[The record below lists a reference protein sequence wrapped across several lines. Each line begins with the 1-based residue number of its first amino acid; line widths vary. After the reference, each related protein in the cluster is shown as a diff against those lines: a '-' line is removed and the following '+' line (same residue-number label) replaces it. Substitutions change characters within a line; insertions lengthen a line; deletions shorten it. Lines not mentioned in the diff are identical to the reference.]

1 MYETLFIILFQIKKI
16 SVSTMVEYVKL
27 HAKCSRRTMNLIQM
41 KQPIRKKENKIPP
54 PQKKRNDSNFANG
67 VLFKLLK
74 DILQNRK
81 RMIKKYILHIFIFFR
96 IIVLGSLRNVTQL
109 SERESTNFL
118 NKTVPLFNLFFEHC
132 AHLKKLITPDIN
144 RSPCQ

>member
-1 MYETLFIILFQIKKI
+1 
-16 SVSTMVEYVKL
+16 MVEYVKL
-27 HAKCSRRTMNLIQM
+27 HAKCSRRTMHLIQM
-41 KQPIRKKENKIPP
+41 KQPIRKKENKIYRKT
-54 PQKKRNDSNFANG
+54 KKKRRNDSNSANG
-67 VLFKLLK
+67 VLFKFLK

-81 RMIKKYILHIFIFFR
+81 RMIKKYILHVFIFFR
-96 IIVLGSLRNVTQL
+96 IIDFGSLRNVTQL

>member
-1 MYETLFIILFQIKKI
+1 
-16 SVSTMVEYVKL
+16 MVEYVKL
-27 HAKCSRRTMNLIQM
+27 HAKCFRRTMNLIQM
-41 KQPIRKKENKIPP
+41 KQPIRKKENKIYRKPKTK
-54 PQKKRNDSNFANG
+54 KKRNVSNLANG

-81 RMIKKYILHIFIFFR
+81 RMIKKYILHVFIFFR
-96 IIVLGSLRNVTQL
+96 IIVLGFFTECHATER
-109 SERESTNFL
+109 ERESTNFL